1 MFIRPVFAFM
11 NIILGVSGAVIQ
23 QRAPTDLLNYDCIN
37 DPKGDMTGEMPRLAV
52 LQGRL
57 ADTL

>member
-1 MFIRPVFAFM
+1 M

-57 ADTL
+57 PDTL